1 MDGNEGG
8 EGVGTDLDTF
18 EDDEVLLSSPAS
30 KRHNKLHDMLVWKEN
45 RFILNR
51 WDKKSRT

>member
-1 MDGNEGG
+1 MD
-8 EGVGTDLDTF
+8 TDLDTF

-30 KRHNKLHDMLVWKEN
+30 KRHNKLHDMLVWKET

-51 WDKKSRT
+51 WEKKLRT